1 MYPAAFDYTQANSF
15 EEVVGLLTEHGD
27 GAKVLA
33 GGQSLLPMM
42 HLRLVRPELVIDV
55 NGISGGAAPAIS
67 DGVIRIPA
75 LTRQRVL
82 ERSPVVAAHCPL
94 LRDATAHIGN
104 IRVRSRGTIGGN
116 LAHADPSS
124 ELACAATALQARVE
138 VVGPDGTRTM
148 PIDRLLVSYFTTSLG
163 PAEVVSSIEVD
174 PPDPETGY
182 AFLELAPRPGD
193 FAVVNVAALF
203 SLGADRRTCKTVAL
217 SLGGVGERIMDAT
230 ATATEVL
237 AGAEPGE
244 AAFQEVARRVAAQC
258 RPLGDSHASAEYR
271 QAMAEVFIG
280 RALNAAV
287 GRARELTRD
296 G

>member
-1 MYPAAFDYTQANSF
+1 VYPAPFDYTQANSF
-15 EEVVGLLTEHGD
+15 EEVVGLLTAHGD
-27 GAKVLA
+27 GARILA

-55 NGISGGAAPAIS
+55 NGIQGGAAPVLA

-82 ERSPVVAAHCPL
+82 ERSPVIAAHCPL
-94 LRDATAHIGN
+94 LRDATGHIGN

-124 ELACAATALQARVE
+124 ELACAAIALQARVE

-148 PIDRLLVSYFTTSLG
+148 PVDHLLVSYFTTSLG

-174 PPDPETGY
+174 PPGPETGY

-203 SLGADRRTCKTVAL
+203 SFSADRRTCKTLAL
-217 SLGGVGERIMDAT
+217 SLGGVGERIVDGT
-230 ATATEVL
+230 ATAMEVL
-237 AGAEPGE
+237 AGTEPGE
-244 AAFQEVARRVAAQC
+244 AAFREVARRVAAEC
-258 RPLGDSHASAEYR
+258 RPLGDSHGSTEYR

-280 RALNAAV
+280 RALTAAAR
-287 GRARELTRD
+287 RARELTTD